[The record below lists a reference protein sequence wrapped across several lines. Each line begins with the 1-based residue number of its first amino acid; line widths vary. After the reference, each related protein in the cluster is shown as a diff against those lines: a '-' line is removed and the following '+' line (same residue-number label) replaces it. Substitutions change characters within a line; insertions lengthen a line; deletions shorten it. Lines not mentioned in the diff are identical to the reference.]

1 MILCLRVGSQC
12 NMPDNDLCETPQP
25 TQQSVLN
32 RPGKDKFILV
42 LNLPQVLRKQSLAD
56 DLINIDPLQIS
67 IFGTIVPDVAVPSNE
82 VRFGGQSYNVSSY
95 TRPNYQPLTVNFV
108 VEALEDTAFGSTA
121 RTNTGGLQNN
131 SASITLYASYAS
143 SESYATLSALV
154 GTKCFIRVKPTSA
167 ALSATNPGFEL
178 SSTFLSALPV
188 INSSLGELAVY
199 EIELMGGTYTA
210 DITP

>member
-1 MILCLRVGSQC
+1 MATSTYLA
-12 NMPDNDLCETPQP
+12 N
-25 TQQSVLN
+25 SVVEI
-32 RPGKDKFILV
+32 GATSASTTDITD
-42 LNLPQVLRKQSLAD
+42 QV
-56 DLINIDPLQIS
+56 
-67 IFGTIVPDVAVPSNE
+67 TAV
-82 VRFGGQSYNVSSY
+82 
-95 TRPNYQPLTVNFV
+95 TVNFV

-143 SESYATLSALV
+143 SESYAVLSALV

>member
-1 MILCLRVGSQC
+1 MATSTYLA
-12 NMPDNDLCETPQP
+12 N
-25 TQQSVLN
+25 SVVEI
-32 RPGKDKFILV
+32 GATSASTTDITD
-42 LNLPQVLRKQSLAD
+42 QV
-56 DLINIDPLQIS
+56 
-67 IFGTIVPDVAVPSNE
+67 TAV
-82 VRFGGQSYNVSSY
+82 
-95 TRPNYQPLTVNFV
+95 TVNFV

-131 SASITLYASYAS
+131 SASITLYASYAA
-143 SESYATLSALV
+143 SESYAVLSALV

>member
-1 MILCLRVGSQC
+1 MATSTYLA
-12 NMPDNDLCETPQP
+12 N
-25 TQQSVLN
+25 SVVEI
-32 RPGKDKFILV
+32 GATSASTTDITD
-42 LNLPQVLRKQSLAD
+42 QV
-56 DLINIDPLQIS
+56 
-67 IFGTIVPDVAVPSNE
+67 TAV
-82 VRFGGQSYNVSSY
+82 
-95 TRPNYQPLTVNFV
+95 TVNFV

-143 SESYATLSALV
+143 SESYAVLSALV

-178 SSTFLSALPV
+178 TNTFLSALPV
-188 INSSLGELAVY
+188 VNSNLGELAVY
-199 EIELMGGTYTA
+199 EIELMGGTYVA